1 MSSILDELFERYPV
15 LEMCADDIDTA
26 YALLCNCYEEDG
38 TVYVCGNGG
47 SAADSEHIVGELMK
61 SFTIKR
67 KIPDE
72 LVAKIGDKTL
82 SDNLEGALPAMSLA
96 SQVGLS
102 TAYANDVASEM
113 VFAQQVYG
121 YARPV
126 DVLWALSTSGNS
138 RNVINALK
146 VARAVDCRCLG
157 LTGKDGG
164 AMAALCDVCIR
175 VPETE
180 VYKVQELHL
189 PVYHAICRML
199 EERFFAGGENPR
211 PTPMA

>member
-1 MSSILDELFERYPV
+1 MSSILNELLERYPV
-15 LEMCADDIDTA
+15 LETCADDINTA
-26 YALLCNCYEEDG
+26 YALLCACYDEDG

-67 KIPDE
+67 DIPDE
-72 LVAKIGDKTL
+72 LVAEIGDKYL
-82 SDNLEGALPAMSLA
+82 SDNLEGALPAMALT

-102 TAYANDVASEM
+102 TAYANDVAPDM

-126 DVLWALSTSGNS
+126 DLLWVLSTSGNS
-138 RNVINALK
+138 RNVLNALK
-146 VARAVDCRCLG
+146 VARALDCRSLG
-157 LTGKDGG
+157 LTGKNGG

-189 PVYHAICRML
+189 PVYHALCRML
-199 EERFFAGGENPR
+199 EERYFA
-211 PTPMA
+211 